1 MELVTQKLVNGWVIS
16 MWVLSAMLSTLV
28 LWTTESIFVV
38 YTVFDAATLVT
49 TANCFIAR
57 YVRSYDAIKIKF
69 KLLQVQQIPHTYIT
83 FISPRIYKGS
93 CIANFSEKEKTKKKR
108 YK

>member
-69 KLLQVQQIPHTYIT
+69 KLYKYNKYHIHT
-83 FISPRIYKGS
+83 SPLFHLGFTRV
-93 CIANFSEKEKTKKKR
+93 AV
-108 YK
+108 